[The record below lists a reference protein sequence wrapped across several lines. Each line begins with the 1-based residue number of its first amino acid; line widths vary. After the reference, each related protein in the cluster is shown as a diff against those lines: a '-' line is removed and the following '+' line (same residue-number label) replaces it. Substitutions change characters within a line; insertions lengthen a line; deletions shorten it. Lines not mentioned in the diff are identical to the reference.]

1 MNNSSPINN
10 LPNKNKYTTTDPTKF
25 AALLG
30 QTSNGDIQTIYK
42 RVYNINKN
50 LNSEQLTSI
59 KFPRST
65 KSEQIRREKAGT
77 FWKYLLHRIRLTVG
91 YQENVNNTNSNNKSN
106 RVTRSKTEDYL
117 PWVLTKVDP
126 DPPGNIRNIEIVKDT
141 VVPSLLGNYTLK
153 YIEGRQFPTVL
164 LEPLRKSK
172 LKSSRVGLFCKGLN
186 IKNNKVLGFCDRKEL
201 YKAVGN
207 QSSANIYKKGMQGLS
222 IAHIEKLIK
231 KGTPG
236 PRIFGDK
243 QYMAQMLELKRL
255 GDASQV
261 YYAQQINKDKNYC
274 VQPFDRE
281 FINNVMKVSR
291 GEAQSSRDLV
301 SYIMRRFQSQ
311 NKYYYSKALF
321 WSNDRPACL
330 LLTF

>member
-126 DPPGNIRNIEIVKDT
+126 DPPGNIRNIEVVKDT
-141 VVPSLLGNYTLK
+141 VIPSLLGNYTLK
-153 YIEGRQFPTVL
+153 YVESAEFPTVL
-164 LEPLRKSK
+164 LEPEEKSK
-172 LKSSRVGLFCKGLN
+172 LKSSRVGLFCKGLSTTIIRFLVFVAEKN
-186 IKNNKVLGFCDRKEL
+186 YIKQLET
-201 YKAVGN
+201 
-207 QSSANIYKKGMQGLS
+207 
-222 IAHIEKLIK
+222 KLQQTFIK
-231 KGTPG
+231 KVCKV
-236 PRIFGDK
+236 F
-243 QYMAQMLELKRL
+243 RL
-255 GDASQV
+255 HTS
-261 YYAQQINKDKNYC
+261 KN
-274 VQPFDRE
+274 
-281 FINNVMKVSR
+281 
-291 GEAQSSRDLV
+291 L
-301 SYIMRRFQSQ
+301 
-311 NKYYYSKALF
+311 
-321 WSNDRPACL
+321 
-330 LLTF
+330 